1 MILHYGYD
9 NLNLTAPVVTL
20 GIFDGVHRGHRVL
33 LDTLVL
39 RAKEEGGE
47 SVVITFFPH
56 PRLVLEKDHLN
67 LFFLTTMD
75 EKIHLLREA
84 GVDHL
89 IILEFSTEF
98 SKIEACDFV
107 KQILVDKVGT
117 KHLIIGYNHHFGWK
131 GEGDFN
137 TIRECSN
144 KLNFSVEQVEGFSL
158 AAGGI
163 SSSVIR
169 TALLKGKV
177 EEANELLGYMYSL
190 TGIVVAGKQLGR
202 ALGFPTANIQ
212 PQDPHKL
219 IPVNGVY
226 AVEVLIN
233 EKRYAGMLSIGL
245 NPTVNTNPG
254 QRSIEVH
261 IFDFEEDIYG
271 QEITLI
277 FRKWLRDEEKFAS
290 LEQLTEQMKLD
301 RDNTLKFLS

>member
-9 NLNLTAPVVTL
+9 NLNLAAPVVTL
-20 GIFDGVHRGHRVL
+20 GIFDGVHLGHRVL

-47 SVVITFFPH
+47 SVVITFSPH

-75 EKIHLLREA
+75 EKIHLLQEA

-117 KHLIIGYNHHFGWK
+117 NRLIIGYNHHFGWK

-144 KLNFSVEQVEGFSL
+144 QLNFSVEQVEGFSM
-158 AAGGI
+158 AAGQI

-169 TALLKGKV
+169 TALLKGRI
-177 EEANELLGYMYSL
+177 EEANSLLGYNYSL
-190 TGIVVAGKQLGR
+190 TGRVVEGR
-202 ALGFPTANIQ
+202 QIGRSLGFPTANIQ
-212 PQDPHKL
+212 PGDAHKL
-219 IPVNGVY
+219 IPGNGVY
-226 AVEVLIN
+226 AVEVQIN
-233 EKRYAGMLSIGL
+233 EKHYAGMLSIGL

-277 FRKWLRDEEKFAS
+277 FRKWLRDEEKFSS

-301 RDNTLKFLS
+301 RDNTLKYLS

>member
-9 NLNLTAPVVTL
+9 NLNLAAPVVTL
-20 GIFDGVHRGHRVL
+20 GIFDGVHLGHRVL

-47 SVVITFFPH
+47 SVVITFSPH

-75 EKIHLLREA
+75 EKIHLLQEA

-117 KHLIIGYNHHFGWK
+117 NRLIIGYNHHFGWK

-144 KLNFSVEQVEGFSL
+144 QLNFSVEQVEGFSM
-158 AAGGI
+158 AAGQI

-169 TALLKGKV
+169 TALLKGRI
-177 EEANELLGYMYSL
+177 EEANSLLGYNYSL
-190 TGIVVAGKQLGR
+190 TGRVVEGR
-202 ALGFPTANIQ
+202 QIGRSLGFPTANIQ
-212 PQDPHKL
+212 PGDAHKL
-219 IPVNGVY
+219 IPGNGVY
-226 AVEVLIN
+226 AVEVQIN
-233 EKRYAGMLSIGL
+233 EKHYAGMLSIGL

-271 QEITLI
+271 QEIKLI
-277 FRKWLRDEEKFAS
+277 FRKWLRDEEKFSS

-301 RDNTLKFLS
+301 RDNTLKYLS